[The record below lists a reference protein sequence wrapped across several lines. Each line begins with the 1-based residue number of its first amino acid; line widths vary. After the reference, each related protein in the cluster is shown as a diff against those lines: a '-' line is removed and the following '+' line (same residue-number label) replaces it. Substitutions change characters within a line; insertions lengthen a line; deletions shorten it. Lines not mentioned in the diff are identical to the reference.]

1 MHICLPAFCL
11 CPRSCGIVTKC
22 WLHTWQATLPACLA
36 FWGFQALRIPLPG
49 FLSLS
54 PLTPVLLCLL
64 FFPSISPGWACGAL
78 PLRSRMVCES
88 KLLTSGFCRNH
99 QASGC
104 KVFQIV
110 LSYNS
115 CSPPTLSLVNRVLY
129 HQPYRASSHWVECDK
144 NPILLWFKWINI
156 PSVCLFCAWL
166 WGRMDIVKLV
176 IYSAW
181 FSCKTRMHLGCILLV
196 YDECHSAI
204 LILFSLLVFIK
215 DAKESKWKLKAPSL
229 YFPPSRHTPNEGL
242 KLDVSCGAYTA
253 YKLSKWC
260 LLKAFVCIQDV
271 PRQSS

>member
-115 CSPPTLSLVNRVLY
+115 CSPPPLSFVNRVLY

-156 PSVCLFCAWL
+156 PSACLFCAWL

-181 FSCKTRMHLGCILLV
+181 FSCKTRMHLGCILLFMMNATV
-196 YDECHSAI
+196 PYWFC
-204 LILFSLLVFIK
+204 SLSWCS
-215 DAKESKWKLKAPSL
+215 SKTLKRANENWKHRLCISL
-229 YFPPSRHTPNEGL
+229 HPDIHLMKG
-242 KLDVSCGAYTA
+242 
-253 YKLSKWC
+253 
-260 LLKAFVCIQDV
+260 
-271 PRQSS
+271 

>member
-1 MHICLPAFCL
+1 MVLYRFA
-11 CPRSCGIVTKC
+11 RVWSVNRNC
-22 WLHTWQATLPACLA
+22 WLLA
-36 FWGFQALRIPLPG
+36 SAGITKRLVARFSR
-49 FLSLS
+49 
-54 PLTPVLLCLL
+54 LCLVTTL
-64 FFPSISPGWACGAL
+64 AP
-78 PLRSRMVCES
+78 
-88 KLLTSGFCRNH
+88 
-99 QASGC
+99 
-104 KVFQIV
+104 
-110 LSYNS
+110 
-115 CSPPTLSLVNRVLY
+115 PPTLSLVNRVLY

-156 PSVCLFCAWL
+156 PSACLFCAWL
-166 WGRMDIVKLV
+166 WGCMDIVKLV